1 MDYVQ
6 ITKHNLARIRKRLE
20 VEINKLGIVIDIERT
35 VYIDD
40 GMNGKVP
47 NGTISIY
54 SGKAIVINNPN
65 ANRVVVD
72 GGRTMNITGTLLIMY
87 DDNLVVKTNDVVTIG
102 SRKYNVIDCVNVDNL
117 NVYYNISLDGIL
129 NEENGYE

>member
-1 MDYVQ
+1 MNYVQ

-20 VEINKLGIVIDIERT
+20 VETNKLGIAIDIERT

>member
-20 VEINKLGIVIDIERT
+20 VEINKLGIVIDIERI
-35 VYIDD
+35 VYVDD

-54 SGKAIVINNPN
+54 NGKAIVINNPN

-72 GGRTMNITGTLLIMY
+72 GGRTMNVTSTLLVMY

>member
-6 ITKHNLARIRKRLE
+6 ITKRNLARIRKRLE
-20 VEINKLGIVIDIERT
+20 VEINKLGIVIDIGRT
-35 VYIDD
+35 VYVDD

-47 NGTISIY
+47 NGTVSIY

-65 ANRVVVD
+65 ASRVVVD

>member
-1 MDYVQ
+1 MNYAQ

-35 VYIDD
+35 VYVDD

-47 NGTISIY
+47 NGTVPVY
-54 SGKAIVINNPN
+54 NGKAVVINNPN

-72 GGRTMNITGTLLIMY
+72 GGRTVDITGTLLVMY
-87 DDNLVVKTNDVVTIG
+87 DDSLTIKTNDIVTIG
-102 SRKYNVIDCVNVDNL
+102 DRKYNVIDCVNVDNL
-117 NVYYNISLDGIL
+117 NVYYNISLDGAL
-129 NEENGYE
+129 NEEHGYE

>member
-1 MDYVQ
+1 MNYVQ

-35 VYIDD
+35 VYVDD

-47 NGTISIY
+47 NGTIPVY
-54 SGKAIVINNPN
+54 NGKAVIINNPN

-72 GGRTMNITGTLLIMY
+72 GGRTVNITGTLLVMY
-87 DDNLVVKTNDVVTIG
+87 DDSLTIKTNDIVTIG
-102 SRKYNVIDCVNVDNL
+102 DRKYNVIDCVNVDNL
-117 NVYYNISLDGIL
+117 NVYYNISLDGAL

>member
-1 MDYVQ
+1 MNYVQ

-47 NGTISIY
+47 NGTVPVY
-54 SGKAIVINNPN
+54 NGKAVIINNPN

-72 GGRTMNITGTLLIMY
+72 GGRTVNITGTLLVMY
-87 DDNLVVKTNDVVTIG
+87 DDSLTIKTNDIVTIG
-102 SRKYNVIDCVNVDNL
+102 DRKYNVIDCVNVDNL
-117 NVYYNISLDGIL
+117 NVYYNISLDGAL

>member
-20 VEINKLGIVIDIERT
+20 VEISKLGIVIDIERT
-35 VYIDD
+35 VYVDD

-65 ANRVVVD
+65 ASRVVVD

-87 DDNLVVKTNDVVTIG
+87 DDNLVIKTNDIVTIG

>member
-1 MDYVQ
+1 MNYVQ

-35 VYIDD
+35 VYVDD

-47 NGTISIY
+47 NGTVPVY
-54 SGKAIVINNPN
+54 NGKAVIINNPN

-72 GGRTMNITGTLLIMY
+72 GGRTVNITGTLLVMY
-87 DDNLVVKTNDVVTIG
+87 DDSLTIKTNDIVTIG
-102 SRKYNVIDCVNVDNL
+102 DRKYNVIDCVNVDNL
-117 NVYYNISLDGIL
+117 NVYYNISLDGAL

>member
-20 VEINKLGIVIDIERT
+20 VEKNKLGIVIDIERT
-35 VYIDD
+35 VYVDD

-47 NGTISIY
+47 NGTISVY

-72 GGRTMNITGTLLIMY
+72 GGRTVNITGTLLVMY
-87 DDNLVVKTNDVVTIG
+87 DDSLDIKTNDIVTIG
-102 SRKYNVIDCVNVDNL
+102 DRKYNVIDCVNVDNL

>member
-1 MDYVQ
+1 MDYIQ

-20 VEINKLGIVIDIERT
+20 VEKNKLGIVIDIERT
-35 VYIDD
+35 VYVDD

-47 NGTISIY
+47 NGTISVY

-72 GGRTMNITGTLLIMY
+72 GGRTVNIAGTLLVMY
-87 DDNLVVKTNDVVTIG
+87 DDSLDIKTNDVVTIG
-102 SRKYNVIDCVNVDNL
+102 DRKYTVIDCVNVDNL

>member
-1 MDYVQ
+1 MNYVQ

-20 VEINKLGIVIDIERT
+20 VETNKLGITIDIERT

>member
-1 MDYVQ
+1 MNYVQ

-35 VYIDD
+35 VYVDD
-40 GMNGKVP
+40 GMNGKVS
-47 NGTISIY
+47 NGTVPVY
-54 SGKAIVINNPN
+54 NGKAVIINNPN

-72 GGRTMNITGTLLIMY
+72 GGRTVNITGTLLVMY
-87 DDNLVVKTNDVVTIG
+87 DDSLTIKTNDIVTIG
-102 SRKYNVIDCVNVDNL
+102 DRKYNVIDCVNVDNL
-117 NVYYNISLDGIL
+117 NVYYNISLDGAL

>member
-1 MDYVQ
+1 MNYVQ

-47 NGTISIY
+47 NGTVPVY
-54 SGKAIVINNPN
+54 NGKAVIINNPN
-65 ANRVVVD
+65 ANRIVVD
-72 GGRTMNITGTLLIMY
+72 GGRTVNITGTLLVMY
-87 DDNLVVKTNDVVTIG
+87 DDSLTIKTNDVVTIG
-102 SRKYNVIDCVNVDNL
+102 DRKYNVIDCVNVDNL
-117 NVYYNISLDGIL
+117 NVYYNISLDGAL

>member
-1 MDYVQ
+1 MNYVQ

-20 VEINKLGIVIDIERT
+20 VEINKLGIVINIERI
-35 VYIDD
+35 VYVDD

-47 NGTISIY
+47 DGTVPVY
-54 SGKAIVINNPN
+54 NGKAVIINNPN

-72 GGRTMNITGTLLIMY
+72 GGRTVNVTGTLLVMY
-87 DDNLVVKTNDVVTIG
+87 DDSLTIKTNDIVTIG
-102 SRKYNVIDCVNVDNL
+102 DRKYNVIDCVNVDNL
-117 NVYYNISLDGIL
+117 NVYYNISLDGAL

>member
-6 ITKHNLARIRKRLE
+6 ITKRNLARIRKRLE
-20 VEINKLGIVIDIERT
+20 VETNKLGIAIDIERT

>member
-1 MDYVQ
+1 MNYVQ

-20 VEINKLGIVIDIERT
+20 VETNKLGIVIDIERT
-35 VYIDD
+35 VYVDD

-54 SGKAIVINNPN
+54 NGKAIVINNPN
-65 ANRVVVD
+65 ANRVVID
-72 GGRTMNITGTLLIMY
+72 GGRTMNITGTLLVMY
-87 DDNLVVKTNDVVTIG
+87 DDNLTIKTNDIVTIG
-102 SRKYNVIDCVNVDNL
+102 DRKYNVIDCVNVDNL
-117 NVYYNISLDGIL
+117 NVYYNISLDGAL

>member
-1 MDYVQ
+1 MNYVQ

-35 VYIDD
+35 VYVND

-65 ANRVVVD
+65 ASRVVVD
-72 GGRTMNITGTLLIMY
+72 GGRMMNITGTLLVMY
-87 DDNLVVKTNDVVTIG
+87 DDDLVIKTNDIVTIG

-117 NVYYNISLDGIL
+117 NVYYNISLDGAL